1 MLGFPKP
8 LQITT
13 KGQTGMA
20 NRTRPIII
28 RFAVSEYERELIENK
43 MAIMKTHN
51 MGAYLRKMAIDGYII
66 QVDYT
71 EQKKLAAAVNKV
83 GANFNQICKRVNS
96 TGHCYEEDLA
106 EMKELMKQIWQLL
119 KSNQSEEL

>member
-1 MLGFPKP
+1 MV
-8 LQITT
+8 
-13 KGQTGMA
+13 
-20 NRTRPIII
+20 NRI
-28 RFAVSEYERELIENK
+28 RNNQLKFWVSDDERDLIEGK
-43 MAIMKTHN
+43 MKILKTHN

-96 TGHCYEEDLA
+96 TGHCYEEDIA

>member
-1 MLGFPKP
+1 
-8 LQITT
+8 
-13 KGQTGMA
+13 MA

-71 EQKKLAAAVNKV
+71 EQKKLTAAVNKI
-83 GANFNQICKRVNS
+83 GANFNQICKRDNS

>member
-1 MLGFPKP
+1 MV
-8 LQITT
+8 
-13 KGQTGMA
+13 
-20 NRTRPIII
+20 NRI
-28 RFAVSEYERELIENK
+28 RDHQLKFWVSDDERDLIESK

-71 EQKKLAAAVNKV
+71 EQKKLAAAINKV
-83 GANFNQICKRVNS
+83 GTNFNQICKRVNS
-96 TGHCYEEDLA
+96 TGHCYEEDIA

>member
-1 MLGFPKP
+1 MTVKL
-8 LQITT
+8 
-13 KGQTGMA
+13 
-20 NRTRPIII
+20 RPIII
-28 RFAVSEYERELIENK
+28 RFAVSAYEKELIENK

-96 TGHCYEEDLA
+96 TGHCYEQDLA